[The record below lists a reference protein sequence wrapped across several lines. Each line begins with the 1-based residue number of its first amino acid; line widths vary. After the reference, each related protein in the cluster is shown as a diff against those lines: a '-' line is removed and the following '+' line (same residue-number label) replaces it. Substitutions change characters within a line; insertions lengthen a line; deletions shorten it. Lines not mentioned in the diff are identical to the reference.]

1 MRWTDEPDQKDKSL
15 LHHALMLDHS
25 DPLLPAY
32 VEYWKRILSDGC
44 RDASGSDWMSL
55 SIDIY
60 DRQVEGDELGYMHA
74 MFRNVQKK
82 SARGFGHF
90 FLRGDAFDCI
100 HPDGEDNED
109 LNRTEIRWL
118 LQQYS
123 VLKEAAV
130 TTEVRL
136 LLERIIAI
144 RPLPITAAT
153 SYGWFDLQLGQDT
166 FGPLPSEDEAMLA
179 GNDRPPVNPLEDLEG
194 EIMAVH

>member
-1 MRWTDEPDQKDKSL
+1 MRWTDEPNRKDKSL
-15 LHHALMLDHS
+15 QHHALMLEHS
-25 DPLLPAY
+25 DPILPAY

-44 RDASGSDWMSL
+44 GGASGSDWMSL

-60 DRQVEGDELGYMHA
+60 DRQVESDEPGYMHA
-74 MFRNVQKK
+74 VFRNGQKK

-109 LNRTEIRWL
+109 LNRKEIRWL

-130 TTEVRL
+130 TTEVRR
-136 LLERIIAI
+136 LLEQITAI
-144 RPLPITAAT
+144 RPLPINAAT
-153 SYGWFDLQLGQDT
+153 SYGWFDLQLGQDS
-166 FGPLPSEDEAMLA
+166 FGLLPSEDEAMLA
-179 GNDRPPVNPLEDLEG
+179 GNDPPPVNALEDLMG
-194 EIMAVH
+194 EAVEVH

>member
-1 MRWTDEPDQKDKSL
+1 MRWTDEPNRKDKSL
-15 LHHALMLDHS
+15 LHHALMLEPG

-44 RDASGSDWMSL
+44 GGASGSDWMSL

-60 DRQVEGDELGYMHA
+60 DRQVEGDEPGYMHA
-74 MFRNVQKK
+74 MFRNEQKK

-90 FLRGDAFDCI
+90 FVRGDVFDCI
-100 HPDGEDNED
+100 QPDGENNKD
-109 LNRTEIRWL
+109 LNRREIRWL

-136 LLERIIAI
+136 LLKRIIAI
-144 RPLPITAAT
+144 RPLPIAAAT
-153 SYGWFDLQLGQDT
+153 SYGWFDLQLGQDS
-166 FGPLPSEDEAMLA
+166 FGPLPSEDEATLA
-179 GNDRPPVNPLEDLEG
+179 GNDPPPVDPLEDVMG
-194 EIMAVH
+194 EIMEVH